1 MNEKE
6 LSKQIKKM
14 GKEYIAVFESKQQS
28 LKTRKE
34 ERSFYLEECLLTQ
47 NAEDSAEVKQKLS
60 ISIVKY
66 WMTTFV
72 YTRNHSLSMNLLEAM
87 AIEKNYLELKDE
99 IDKYSKI
106 VLGVEQFTDLLLCTY
121 HFKVL
126 EVIYLLESVN
136 SFGLEEI
143 KNFRLFLTDN
153 EILDEEIDE
162 EVMRRFLT
170 PDQLKVLNVQ
180 LIDYYCDLIDLA
192 VTKLSE
198 IGPTVRDNPFVGIF
212 KNAISVLF
220 DSCSKHSDS
229 EMDLARERL
238 IQLLRQ

>member
-14 GKEYIAVFESKQQS
+14 GKEYIAVFESKQES
-28 LKTRKE
+28 LKTRKK

-47 NAEDSAEVKQKLS
+47 NVEDSAEVKQKLS

-66 WMTTFV
+66 WMTTLV
-72 YTRNHSLSMNLLEAM
+72 YMRNHSLSMHLLEAM

-99 IDKYSKI
+99 IDKYSKK
-106 VLGVEQFTDLLLCTY
+106 VLEVEQFTDLWLCTY

-143 KNFRLFLTDN
+143 QNFTLFLTDN

-198 IGPTVRDNPFVGIF
+198 IGSTVTDKSFVETF
-212 KNAISVLF
+212 KNAITVLF

-229 EMDLARERL
+229 EMNLARERL